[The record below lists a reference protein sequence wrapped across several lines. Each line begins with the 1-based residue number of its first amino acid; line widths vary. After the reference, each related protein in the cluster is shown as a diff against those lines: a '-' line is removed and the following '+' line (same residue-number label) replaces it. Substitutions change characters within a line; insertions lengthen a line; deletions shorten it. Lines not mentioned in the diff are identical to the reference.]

1 MGSIPYEQ
9 VYQSQEEKDAALERL
24 DASIAMTEKTKR
36 VKVSEAWKDI
46 KAELEERKKQ
56 LYIIFLL
63 VGKSKQGMSFED
75 KGAEFIAIQSE
86 IRQLVSLIDTFD
98 NAEKN
103 LENLKE
109 MRKSITERKVA
120 KEV

>member
-24 DASIAMTEKTKR
+24 DARIAMTEKTKR